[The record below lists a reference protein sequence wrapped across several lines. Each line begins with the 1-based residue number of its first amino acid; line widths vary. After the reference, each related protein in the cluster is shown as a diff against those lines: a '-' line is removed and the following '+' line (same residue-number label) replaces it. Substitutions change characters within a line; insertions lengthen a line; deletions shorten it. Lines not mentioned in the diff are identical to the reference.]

1 MARFGIFCL
10 PLPSHLNLFLSLGEA
25 LKARGHQIVF
35 FGIPEVEERVRMYGF
50 EFCCLEPQTVP
61 TGTIQALVQ
70 RMGNIAGLD
79 ALRLQLQFDRLRSEG
94 VLGCGPEAV
103 RHAGIDLLI
112 IDQAE
117 AAGGSVAEHLG
128 LLWVSVSSG
137 LCLNAEPRIPP
148 FFTSWGYAE
157 TRTAI
162 LRNELAY
169 GISRVLT
176 RPVQNLINR
185 FRREWQLRPVSRLD
199 DTFSPYA
206 QICQQIQEFD
216 FPRRRLP
223 ECFHYVG
230 PLGSAGM
237 TDVAFPWDA
246 LNGKPMI
253 YASLGTLLNQHQA
266 IYRQIIEACTPLN
279 VQLVLSL
286 GGAGN
291 VQEYAGMPGNPIVV
305 RYAPQRELLK
315 RAQLTITHAG
325 LNTTLESLSEGVP
338 MVAIPITFEQP
349 AIAARI
355 RWTGTGDFVAPQ
367 QLTATRLREAITRVL
382 ENPKYRT
389 SAEKMKTVLQ
399 QTNGRERAA
408 EIIQEV
414 LQFATSL
421 PRAIVW
427 GRRG

>member
-10 PLPSHLNLFLSLGEA
+10 PLPSHLNLFLSLGQA
-25 LKARGHQIVF
+25 LKAQGHQSVF
-35 FGIPEVEERVRMYGF
+35 FNIPEVEERVRTYGF
-50 EFCCLEPQTVP
+50 EFGCVEPQTVP
-61 TGTIQALVQ
+61 MGTIGALVR

-94 VLGCGPEAV
+94 ILNCGPHAV
-103 RHAGIDLLI
+103 QQAGINLLI

-128 LLWVSVSSG
+128 LPWVSVSSG
-137 LCLNAEPRIPP
+137 LCLNAEPQVPP
-148 FFTSWGYAE
+148 FFTSWGYVE
-157 TRTAI
+157 TRVAA
-162 LRNELAY
+162 LRNKLAY
-169 GISRVLT
+169 GISRVFT

-185 FRREWQLRPVSRLD
+185 FRRKWQLRPVSRLD
-199 DTFSPYA
+199 DTFSPHA

-216 FPRRRLP
+216 FPRQRLP

-230 PLGSAGM
+230 PLGPPGAA
-237 TDVAFPWDA
+237 DVRFPWNA

-266 IYRQIIEACTPLN
+266 IYRQIIEACAPLN

-286 GGAGN
+286 GGAGDPH
-291 VQEYAGMPGNPIVV
+291 EYAGMPGNPLVV

-338 MVAIPITFEQP
+338 MAAIPITFEQP

-355 RWTGTGDFVAPQ
+355 RWTGTGDFVTPQ
-367 QLTATRLREAITRVL
+367 QLTTMRLREMIVRVL
-382 ENPKYRT
+382 ENPKYRI
-389 SAEKMKTVLQ
+389 SAEKMKAILQ
-399 QTNGRERAA
+399 GTNGRARAA

-414 LQFATSL
+414 L
-421 PRAIVW
+421 
-427 GRRG
+427 